1 MTRSL
6 LVLMTVGTGLAW
18 SVWTSPIVR
27 AAGQP
32 EKPAPSTSA
41 QARDDEETDP
51 TKRIDKAIAAYERR
65 ADQELELTR
74 KEITRLRKELGE
86 LSELQYDLAVSLAEL
101 QAEIRVMASLD
112 RTTDGDGNPIA
123 PPQSAASAEE
133 RQRLRCI
140 ELARE
145 LRQVQ
150 ENLRGLVQQKRGETD
165 QLVIQLRNLRAQQR
179 LVASPRAP
187 AAPADRPSR
196 D

>member
-6 LVLMTVGTGLAW
+6 LVLLTAGTALVW
-18 SVWTSPIVR
+18 NLWTSP
-27 AAGQP
+27 AAPAADQP
-32 EKPAPSTSA
+32 GKPGEATAA

-65 ADQELELTR
+65 ADQELDLTR

-86 LSELQYDLAVSLAEL
+86 LGELQYDLAISLAEL
-101 QAEIRVMASLD
+101 QAEIRVMASVD
-112 RTTDGDGNPIA
+112 RTTDGDGNPTA
-123 PPQSAASAEE
+123 PAQSASSEE
-133 RQRLRCI
+133 RQRLRSI

-150 ENLRGLVQQKRGETD
+150 ENLRALVQQKRSETD
-165 QLVIQLRNLRAQQR
+165 HLVIQLRNLRAQQR
-179 LVASPRAP
+179 QIAAER
-187 AAPADRPSR
+187 AAPPDKRSR